1 MTPAK
6 QRMDGPEMSSRRRFL
21 NLLSL
26 AAGLVGAL
34 AVGVPAIGFLVAPL
48 FKKTPGAWRDVGQV
62 DDFEVGQIVE
72 IRIEDVSTV
81 PWSGVTARTGAWL
94 HRQTETEF
102 VVFSLNCTHLGC
114 PVRWESGAQ
123 LFMCPCHGGVYY
135 TDGTVAAGP
144 PPKPLPRY
152 PVRVRKGTVQV
163 QTSPIPIT

>member
-1 MTPAK
+1 MTSDRERA
-6 QRMDGPEMSSRRRFL
+6 DAGEGSTRRRFL
-21 NLLSL
+21 EFLST
-26 AAGLVGAL
+26 ASGAL
-34 AVGVPAIGFLVAPL
+34 GAIALGVPAIGFLLAPL
-48 FKKTPGAWRDVGQV
+48 FKKTPGAWRDVGSV
-62 DDFEVGQIVE
+62 DDFEVGKIVE

-94 HRQTETEF
+94 YRHSETEF
-102 VVFSLNCTHLGC
+102 TVYSLNCTHLGC

-135 TDGTVAAGP
+135 VDGTVAAGP

-152 PVRVRKGTVQV
+152 PVRVRARKVQV